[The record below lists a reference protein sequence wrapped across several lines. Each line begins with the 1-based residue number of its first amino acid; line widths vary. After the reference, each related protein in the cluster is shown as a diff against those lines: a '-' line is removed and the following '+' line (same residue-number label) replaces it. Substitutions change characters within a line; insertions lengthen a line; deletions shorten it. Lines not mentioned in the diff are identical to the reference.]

1 MMFMKEKL
9 KKIFTL
15 KNISLFLNVLLFI
28 SLVLFFVNVFSINI
42 LPIKYAAEFLIIFVL
57 INMIFVLVDLKFYKK
72 KALIIILDIVCI
84 LLMALFIFGT
94 LKIVETNS
102 FFNRNSSEKVE
113 ITNYYVVVRKNS
125 DYDKIY
131 DIRKKDVYVLNN
143 EINYGQIISKLN
155 DKVSVNI
162 NNETDLLEMGNK
174 LLNNSISVILVSD
187 ANYSLLEE
195 NIEGFSNSTKK
206 LYTISLESK
215 LKDIS
220 KDAKVTKESFNIY
233 ISGIDTYGKISTKSR
248 SDVNIIMTVNPVDKK
263 ILLTS
268 IPRDYY
274 VRLHGTTG
282 YKDKLTH
289 AGVYGINM
297 SVQTIE
303 DLLNTDINY
312 YLRVNFNTLIDVVDE
327 LGGIEINSDKSFTA
341 WTNRSCKIKSGY
353 QTLDGKCAL
362 AFARERYSYNTGDRH
377 RGENQQQVITAIIN
391 KATSSKKIIT
401 NYSDILN
408 ALDGSFQTSL
418 STDEIYAIIKMQ
430 ISDMAKWEVESI
442 SLNGFDSSNY
452 TYSYGGQKLYVM
464 EPDMNTVNKAKEK
477 IYEIME

>member
-1 MMFMKEKL
+1 MKEKL

-42 LPIKYAAEFLIIFVL
+42 LPIKYAVEFLIIFVL
-57 INMIFVLVDLKFYKK
+57 INMIFVLVDLKFFKK
-72 KALIIILDIVCI
+72 KILIIILDIISI
-84 LLMALFIFGT
+84 LLMSLFIFGT

-102 FFNRNSSEKVE
+102 FFNRNSSERVE

-174 LLNNSISVILVSD
+174 LLNSSISIILVSD
-187 ANYSLLEE
+187 ANYKLLEE

-327 LGGIEINSDKSFTA
+327 LGGIEINSDISFTP
-341 WTNRSCKIKSGY
+341 WTNKSCKIKKGY
-353 QTLDGKCAL
+353 QTVNGKCAL

-377 RGENQQQVITAIIN
+377 RGENQQQVITSIIN

-418 STDEIYAIIKMQ
+418 SREEIYAIIKMQ

-464 EPDMNTVNKAKEK
+464 EPDMNTVTKAQEK
-477 IYEIME
+477 IYETME

>member
-1 MMFMKEKL
+1 MKKKL
-9 KKIFTL
+9 NKIFTL
-15 KNISLFLNVLLFI
+15 KNISLFVDILLFI
-28 SLVLFFVNVFSINI
+28 SLVLFFANLFEINI
-42 LPIKYAAEFLIIFVL
+42 LPIKYTVEFLIIFIL
-57 INMIFVLVDLKFYKK
+57 INMIFMLVNLKFYKK
-72 KALIIILDIVCI
+72 KVLIIILDIISI
-84 LLMALFIFGT
+84 LLMCIFIFAT
-94 LKIVETNS
+94 LKIAETNS

-125 DYDKIY
+125 NYDKIY
-131 DIRKKDVYVLNN
+131 DIRKKDVYIFNDEV
-143 EINYGQIISKLN
+143 NYGQIIGKLN

-162 NNETDLLEMGNK
+162 NNEMDLLEMGNK
-174 LLNNSISVILVSD
+174 LLNNSISIIFVSD
-187 ANYSLLEE
+187 ANYNLLNE
-195 NIEGFSNSTKK
+195 NIEGFENNTKK

-215 LKDIS
+215 LQDIS

-248 SDVNIIMTVNPVDKK
+248 SDVNIVMTINPVDKK

-274 VRLHGTTG
+274 VQLHGTTG

-297 SVQTIE
+297 SIQTVE
-303 DLLNTDINY
+303 DLLDLDINY

-327 LGGIEINSDKSFTA
+327 LDGIEIYSDIEFTP
-341 WTNRSCKIKSGY
+341 WTNKSCKFKKGY
-353 QTLDGKCAL
+353 QTVDGKCAL
-362 AFARERYSYNTGDRH
+362 AFARERYSYSTGDRH
-377 RGENQQQVITAIIN
+377 RGENQQQVITQIIN

-401 NYSDILN
+401 NYSNILD

-418 STDEIYAIIKMQ
+418 SSDEIYAIIKMQ
-430 ISDMAKWEVESI
+430 ISDMAKWKIESI

-452 TYSYGGQKLYVM
+452 TYSYGTQKLYVM
-464 EPDMNTVNKAKEK
+464 EPNQDTVTKAQEK
-477 IYEIME
+477 IYETME